1 MTFILL
7 AFTARPDVVYD
18 FSRCLKGLPPFEKR
32 PSTAVQAGKVISCCE
47 SLRTHLGATVLV
59 VIEQRQLTPH
69 QVSASFTFVSKQGT
83 VGEEMLSQLL
93 ISSRAH
99 TSSSPITFKQVKI
112 NLKGNM
118 RSIMIQ
124 HEPEDRPK
132 ETAEDEPTRVYSL
145 KLRQA
150 PADIMDSRSSR
161 PGFLS
166 PSAYFGQ
173 CDLTFAPGVTK
184 ALMFKVTPRDSGDV
198 EAVSVSLTLQEKD
211 FDFEVVFADPELLR
225 QEFLWVKGIAGPLKK
240 RLGSESSNLFKIVPK
255 PPKMRIEFPSIKT
268 SYFTN
273 EQVAIEINISNRE
286 SEDADVVVE
295 VALLGNSKIFPDLSW
310 SSEGPLSDTMVQD
323 IFDEGSNHY
332 NGKLSSVSV
341 GKLFPAETRKNKVS
355 VQVGAEPVEY
365 VLKVRVLY
373 RLLSD
378 PDTLIAKTVEI
389 DLIVIRPFEA
399 NYSFIPKINRDPW
412 PSYFSMGDDIDDG
425 SEHTQEGKTLAKG
438 LCQTWALT
446 AKIGSFGTEPIAIGG
461 VSLQLLHGLDDVS
474 CKILS
479 GPAAV
484 QGEAVI
490 KPDDIQKRKFD
501 LELRKRSL
509 EDGKATA
516 LYLQLEIKW
525 RRESPHALS
534 TTTYLTIPEILIPFG
549 EPRVLAAA
557 RKEKRK
563 TGIIHLEYI
572 IENPSMYVLE
582 FNLTMETSEEFAFS
596 GVKTTSLQLIPLSRH
611 TVWYNILP
619 LVTGTW
625 ISPQFRVVDLHF
637 NKTLKIHATEGIK
650 SDVRGILIWV
660 DEDYGG

>member
-1 MTFILL
+1 M
-7 AFTARPDVVYD
+7 VYD

-32 PSTAVQAGKVISCCE
+32 PSAAVKAGEVISSCE
-47 SLRTHLGATVLV
+47 SLRTHLGARILV
-59 VIEQRQLTPH
+59 ITEQSQLTCH

-83 VGEEMLSQLL
+83 VGEEILSQLL

-99 TSSSPITFKQVKI
+99 TSSSPITFKKVKI
-112 NLKGNM
+112 NFKGKM
-118 RSIMIQ
+118 RSITIQ

-132 ETAEDEPTRVYSL
+132 EIAEDEPTQVYSM
-145 KLRQA
+145 KLRQT
-150 PADIMDSRSSR
+150 PADTMDSKPSR

-166 PSAYFGQ
+166 PSAYIGQ

-198 EAVSVSLTLQEKD
+198 EAVSVSLTVQEKD

-225 QEFLWVKGIAGPLKK
+225 QEFLWVKSIAGPLKK

-255 PPKMRIEFPSIKT
+255 PPKVRIEFPSIKT

-273 EQVAIEINISNRE
+273 ERVAIDLHVSNRE

-295 VALLGNSKIFPDLSW
+295 VSLLGSSKIFPDLSW
-310 SSEGPLSDTMVQD
+310 SSEGPLSDTMVQE
-323 IFDEGSNHY
+323 ISDEGSDHY
-332 NGKLSSVSV
+332 NGKLSSVSI
-341 GKLFPAETRKNKVS
+341 GKLFTVETRKNKVS
-355 VQVGAEPVEY
+355 LQVGTEPVEY

-373 RLLSD
+373 RLPSD

-425 SEHTQEGKTLAKG
+425 SEHTQEGTTLAKG
-438 LCQTWALT
+438 LCQTWTLT
-446 AKIGSFGTEPIAIGG
+446 AKIGSFGTEPIVIGG
-461 VSLQLLHGLDDVS
+461 VSLQLLHGLNDVS

-479 GPAAV
+479 SPAAV

-490 KPDDIQKRKFD
+490 KPGDIQKRKFD
-501 LELRKRSL
+501 LELRKHSL

-516 LYLQLEIKW
+516 LYLQLEIRW

-557 RKEKRK
+557 RKEQRK
-563 TGIIHLEYI
+563 PGIIHLEYI

-611 TVWYNILP
+611 TVWYNLLP
-619 LVTGTW
+619 LVSGTW
-625 ISPQFRVVDLHF
+625 ISPQFRVTDLHF

-650 SDVRGILIWV
+650 SDVQGILIWV
-660 DEDYGG
+660 DENYGG

>member
-1 MTFILL
+1 M
-7 AFTARPDVVYD
+7 VYD
-18 FSRCLKGLPPFEKR
+18 FSRCLDGLPPFEKR
-32 PSTAVQAGKVISCCE
+32 PSTTVQAGKVISCCE
-47 SLRTHLGATVLV
+47 SIRKHLGATGLV
-59 VIEQRQLTPH
+59 VIEQRQLTRHP
-69 QVSASFTFVSKQGT
+69 VSASFIFVSKQGI

-99 TSSSPITFKQVKI
+99 KSSSPITFKQVKI
-112 NLKGNM
+112 NFEGKM
-118 RSIMIQ
+118 RSITIQ
-124 HEPEDRPK
+124 HEPEDCPK
-132 ETAEDEPTRVYSL
+132 ETAEDEPTHLYSL
-145 KLRQA
+145 NLRRA
-150 PADIMDSRSSR
+150 PADTKESKPSR
-161 PGFLS
+161 PGSLS
-166 PSAYFGQ
+166 PSAYSGQ

-184 ALMFKVTPRDSGDV
+184 ALMFKFTPRDSGDV
-198 EAVSVSLTLQEKD
+198 EAVSISLSLQEKD
-211 FDFEVVFADPELLR
+211 FDFEVLVADPELLH
-225 QEFLWVKGIAGPLKK
+225 QDFLWVKSIAGPLKK
-240 RLGSESSNLFKIVPK
+240 KLGSESSNLLKIVPK

-273 EQVAIEINISNRE
+273 EQVAIDIHISNRE
-286 SEDADVVVE
+286 SEDADTVVE

-310 SSEGPLSDTMVQD
+310 SSEGPLSDTVVQN

-332 NGKLSSVSV
+332 NGKLSSVSI
-341 GKLFPAETRKNKVS
+341 GKLLTVETRKNKVS
-355 VQVGAEPVEY
+355 LQIGAQPVEY
-365 VLKVRVLY
+365 VLKVGVLY

-389 DLIVIRPFEA
+389 DIIVINPFEA
-399 NYSFIPKINRDPW
+399 NYSFIPKINRDLW
-412 PSYFSMGDDIDDG
+412 PSYFSMGDDIDNG
-425 SEHTQEGKTLAKG
+425 SEHNQKGKLVAKG
-438 LCQTWALT
+438 LSQTWALT
-446 AKIGSFGTEPIAIGG
+446 AKIGSFGTEPIVIGG

-479 GPAAV
+479 DPAAV

-501 LELRKRSL
+501 LELRKHSL

-525 RRESPHALS
+525 RRESPHAMS

-557 RKEKRK
+557 RKEPRK

-611 TVWYNILP
+611 TVWYNLLP

-650 SDVRGILIWV
+650 NDVRGILIWV

>member
-1 MTFILL
+1 M
-7 AFTARPDVVYD
+7 VYD

-47 SLRTHLGATVLV
+47 SQRTHLGGTVLV
-59 VIEQRQLTPH
+59 VIEQSQLTRH

-99 TSSSPITFKQVKI
+99 TSSRPITFKQVKI
-112 NLKGNM
+112 NFEGKM
-118 RSIMIQ
+118 RSITIQ

-132 ETAEDEPTRVYSL
+132 EIAEDEPTHVYSL

-150 PADIMDSRSSR
+150 PADTMDSKPSR

-225 QEFLWVKGIAGPLKK
+225 QEFLWIKSIAGPLKK

-273 EQVAIEINISNRE
+273 EQVAIDIHISNRE

-295 VALLGNSKIFPDLSW
+295 VALLGNNKIFPDLSW

-332 NGKLSSVSV
+332 NGKLSSVSI
-341 GKLFPAETRKNKVS
+341 GKLFTVETRKNKVS
-355 VQVGAEPVEY
+355 VQIGAEPVEY

-399 NYSFIPKINRDPW
+399 NYSFIPKIIRDPW

-438 LCQTWALT
+438 LCQTWGLT
-446 AKIGSFGTEPIAIGG
+446 AKIGSFGTEPIVIGG

-474 CKILS
+474 CKIL
-479 GPAAV
+479 AAV

-490 KPDDIQKRKFD
+490 KPDDIQKRRFD
-501 LELRKRSL
+501 LELRKHSL

-525 RRESPHALS
+525 RRECPHALS

-557 RKEKRK
+557 RKEQRK

-611 TVWYNILP
+611 TVWYNLLP

>member
-1 MTFILL
+1 M
-7 AFTARPDVVYD
+7 VYD
-18 FSRCLKGLPPFEKR
+18 FSRCLEGLPPFKKR
-32 PSTAVQAGKVISCCE
+32 PSTAVQAGKVTSCCE
-47 SLRTHLGATVLV
+47 SIRTHLGATVLV
-59 VIEQRQLTPH
+59 VMEQRQLIRH
-69 QVSASFTFVSKQGT
+69 QVSASFTFVSKQGI

-99 TSSSPITFKQVKI
+99 NTSSPITFKHVKI
-112 NLKGNM
+112 NFEGVM
-118 RSIMIQ
+118 RRITIQ
-124 HEPEDRPK
+124 HEPEDCPK
-132 ETAEDEPTRVYSL
+132 GTAEDEPTHLYSL
-145 KLRQA
+145 NLRQA
-150 PADIMDSRSSR
+150 PADVKESKPPR

-184 ALMFKVTPRDSGDV
+184 ALMFKITPRDSGDV
-198 EAVSVSLTLQEKD
+198 EAVGVSLTLQEKD
-211 FDFEVVFADPELLR
+211 FDFEVVVADPELLR
-225 QEFLWVKGIAGPLKK
+225 QEFLWYKSITGPLKK
-240 RLGSESSNLFKIVPK
+240 KLSSESNNIFKIVPK

-273 EQVAIEINISNRE
+273 EKVAIDIHISNRE

-310 SSEGPLSDTMVQD
+310 SSEEPLSDNMVQD
-323 IFDEGSNHY
+323 IIDEGSNHY
-332 NGKLSSVSV
+332 NGKLSSVSI
-341 GKLFPAETRKNKVS
+341 GKLLTVETRKNKVS
-355 VQVGAEPVEY
+355 MQVGPEPVEY

-378 PDTLIAKTVEI
+378 PDTPIAKTVEI
-389 DLIVIRPFEA
+389 DLIVISPFEA

-412 PSYFSMGDDIDDG
+412 PNYFSMGDNIDDG
-425 SEHTQEGKTLAKG
+425 SDYTQEGKTVANG
-438 LCQTWALT
+438 LCQTWAMT
-446 AKIGSFGTEPIAIGG
+446 AKIGSFGTEPIVIEG
-461 VSLQLLHGLDDVS
+461 VSLQLLHGLDDIS
-474 CKILS
+474 CTIFS
-479 GPAAV
+479 DPAAV

-490 KPDDIQKRKFD
+490 KPDDILKHKFD
-501 LELRKRSL
+501 LELQKHSL

-516 LYLQLEIKW
+516 LHLQLEIIW
-525 RRESPHALS
+525 RRESPHTLS

-549 EPRVLAAA
+549 EPRVLAAV
-557 RKEKRK
+557 RQEQRK

-611 TVWYNILP
+611 TVWYNLLP

-660 DEDYGG
+660 DEGYGG

>member
-1 MTFILL
+1 M
-7 AFTARPDVVYD
+7 
-18 FSRCLKGLPPFEKR
+18 PPSEKR
-32 PSTAVQAGKVISCCE
+32 PSSAVQAGEIISCCE
-47 SLRTHLGATVLV
+47 SSHTHLGAAVLV
-59 VIEQRQLTPH
+59 VIEQRKLICH
-69 QVSASFTFVSKQGT
+69 QVSANFTFVSNQGT

-99 TSSSPITFKQVKI
+99 TSSSPITFKRVKV
-112 NLKGNM
+112 NFEGKM
-118 RSIMIQ
+118 RSITIQ

-132 ETAEDEPTRVYSL
+132 ETAEDEPTNVYIL
-145 KLRQA
+145 KLRQ
-150 PADIMDSRSSR
+150 PPTDTLDSKPSR
-161 PGFLS
+161 PGFSSL
-166 PSAYFGQ
+166 SAYFGQ

-184 ALMFKVTPRDSGDV
+184 ALMFRVTPRDSGDV
-198 EAVSVSLTLQEKD
+198 EAVSVSLILQEKD
-211 FDFEVVFADPELLR
+211 FDFEVLFADPELLR
-225 QEFLWVKGIAGPLKK
+225 QEFLWVKSVAGPLKK
-240 RLGSESSNLFKIVPK
+240 KLGSESSNLFKIIPK
-255 PPKMRIEFPSIKT
+255 PPKMRIEFPSIKR
-268 SYFTN
+268 SYYTN
-273 EQVAIEINISNRE
+273 EQVAIDLHISNRE

-295 VALLGNSKIFPDLSW
+295 VALLGNSKIFPNLSW

-323 IFDEGSNHY
+323 IFDEGSNHH
-332 NGKLSSVSV
+332 NGKLSVSI
-341 GKLFPAETRKNKVS
+341 GKLLTVETRKNKVS
-355 VQVGAEPVEY
+355 LQIGAESVEY
-365 VLKVRVLY
+365 ILKVRVLY
-373 RLLSD
+373 RLQSD
-378 PDTLIAKTVEI
+378 PDTLISKTVEI
-389 DLIVIRPFEA
+389 DLIAIKPFEA

-412 PSYFSMGDDIDDG
+412 PSYFSMGHDIDDA
-425 SEHTQEGKTLAKG
+425 SEHTQDEQTLTKK
-438 LCQTWALT
+438 LCQTWAFT
-446 AKIGSFGTEPIAIGG
+446 AKIGSFGSEPIVIGG
-461 VSLQLLHGLDDVS
+461 VGLQLLHGLDDVS
-474 CKILS
+474 CKILAA
-479 GPAAV
+479 PAAV

-490 KPDDIQKRKFD
+490 NPEDIQKRKFD
-501 LELRKRSL
+501 LELRKHSL

-557 RKEKRK
+557 RKEQRK
-563 TGIIHLEYI
+563 TGIIRLEYI

-611 TVWYNILP
+611 TVWYNLLP

-625 ISPQFRVVDLHF
+625 INPQFRVVDLHF

>member
-1 MTFILL
+1 M
-7 AFTARPDVVYD
+7 VYD
-18 FSRCLKGLPPFEKR
+18 FSRCLEGLPPFKKR

-47 SLRTHLGATVLV
+47 SIRTHLDATVLV
-59 VIEQRQLTPH
+59 VMEQRQLIRH
-69 QVSASFTFVSKQGT
+69 QVSASFTFVSKQGI

-99 TSSSPITFKQVKI
+99 NTSSPITFKHVII
-112 NLKGNM
+112 NFEGMM
-118 RSIMIQ
+118 RRITIQ
-124 HEPEDRPK
+124 HEPEDCPK
-132 ETAEDEPTRVYSL
+132 ETAEDEPTHLYSL
-145 KLRQA
+145 NLRQA
-150 PADIMDSRSSR
+150 PADIKESKPSR

-173 CDLTFAPGVTK
+173 CDLTFAPGVAK

-198 EAVSVSLTLQEKD
+198 EAVGVSLTLQEKD
-211 FDFEVVFADPELLR
+211 FDFEVVVADPELLR
-225 QEFLWVKGIAGPLKK
+225 QEFLWYKSITGPLKK
-240 RLGSESSNLFKIVPK
+240 KLSSESNNLFKIVPK
-255 PPKMRIEFPSIKT
+255 PPKMRIEFPAIKT

-273 EQVAIEINISNRE
+273 EQVVIDIHISNRE

-310 SSEGPLSDTMVQD
+310 SSEEPLSDNIVQD
-323 IFDEGSNHY
+323 IIDEGSNHY
-332 NGKLSSVSV
+332 NGKLSSVSI
-341 GKLFPAETRKNKVS
+341 GKLLTAETRKNKVS
-355 VQVGAEPVEY
+355 MQVGAEPVEY

-378 PDTLIAKTVEI
+378 PDTPIAKTVEI
-389 DLIVIRPFEA
+389 DLIVISPFEA

-412 PSYFSMGDDIDDG
+412 PNYFSMGENIDEG
-425 SEHTQEGKTLAKG
+425 SEYTQEGKTVANG
-438 LCQTWALT
+438 LCQTWAMT
-446 AKIGSFGTEPIAIGG
+446 AKIGSFGTEPMVIEG
-461 VSLQLLHGLDDVS
+461 VGLQLLHGLDDVS
-474 CKILS
+474 CTIFS
-479 GPAAV
+479 DPAAV

-490 KPDDIQKRKFD
+490 KPDDILKRKFD
-501 LELRKRSL
+501 LELQKHSL

-516 LYLQLEIKW
+516 LHLQLEIKW

-534 TTTYLTIPEILIPFG
+534 TTTYLTIPEILVPFG
-549 EPRVLAAA
+549 EPRVLAAV
-557 RKEKRK
+557 RQEQRK

-611 TVWYNILP
+611 TVWYNLLP

-660 DEDYGG
+660 DEGYGG

>member
-1 MTFILL
+1 
-7 AFTARPDVVYD
+7 
-18 FSRCLKGLPPFEKR
+18 
-32 PSTAVQAGKVISCCE
+32 
-47 SLRTHLGATVLV
+47 
-59 VIEQRQLTPH
+59 
-69 QVSASFTFVSKQGT
+69 
-83 VGEEMLSQLL
+83 
-93 ISSRAH
+93 
-99 TSSSPITFKQVKI
+99 
-112 NLKGNM
+112 M
-118 RSIMIQ
+118 RSITIQ

-132 ETAEDEPTRVYSL
+132 EIVEDEPTNLYIL

-150 PADIMDSRSSR
+150 PTDTLDSKPSR
-161 PGFLS
+161 PGFSS

-173 CDLTFAPGVTK
+173 RDLTFAPGVTK

-198 EAVSVSLTLQEKD
+198 AAVGVSLTLQEKD

-225 QEFLWVKGIAGPLKK
+225 QEFLWVKSIAGPLKK

-273 EQVAIEINISNRE
+273 EQVAIDLHISNRE

-310 SSEGPLSDTMVQD
+310 SSEGPLSDPMVQD
-323 IFDEGSNHY
+323 IVDEGSNHY
-332 NGKLSSVSV
+332 NGKLSSVSI
-341 GKLFPAETRKNKVS
+341 GKLFTVETRKNKVS
-355 VQVGAEPVEY
+355 LQIGAEPVEY
-365 VLKVRVLY
+365 ILKVRVLY

-389 DLIVIRPFEA
+389 DLLAIKPFEA

-412 PSYFSMGDDIDDG
+412 PSYFSMGDDIDDA
-425 SEHTQEGKTLAKG
+425 SANTQGGQTLAKG

-446 AKIGSFGTEPIAIGG
+446 AKIGSLGSEPIVFEG

-474 CKILS
+474 CKILAAP
-479 GPAAV
+479 GAV

-501 LELRKRSL
+501 LELRKHSL
-509 EDGKATA
+509 EDSKATA
-516 LYLQLEIKW
+516 LYLQLKIKW
-525 RRESPHALS
+525 RRESPNAFS

-557 RKEKRK
+557 RKEQSK
-563 TGIIHLEYI
+563 TGIIRLEYI

-611 TVWYNILP
+611 TVLYNLLP

-625 ISPQFRVVDLHF
+625 INPQFRVVDLHF

-660 DEDYGG
+660 DDDYGG

>member
-1 MTFILL
+1 M
-7 AFTARPDVVYD
+7 VYD

-112 NLKGNM
+112 NFEGNM
-118 RSIMIQ
+118 RSITIQ
-124 HEPEDRPK
+124 HEPEDRAK

-150 PADIMDSRSSR
+150 PADIMDPRSSR

-273 EQVAIEINISNRE
+273 EQVAVEINISNRE

-332 NGKLSSVSV
+332 NGKLSSVSI
-341 GKLFPAETRKNKVS
+341 GKLFPVETRKNKVS

-425 SEHTQEGKTLAKG
+425 SEHTQDGKTLAKG

-446 AKIGSFGTEPIAIGG
+446 AKIGSFGTEPIVIGG

-563 TGIIHLEYI
+563 NGIIHLEYI

-611 TVWYNILP
+611 TVWYNLLP